1 MMPLTMMPILCLV
14 FLPFT
19 LVIGTWVAWS
29 DMRAMKIPN
38 KAVLSLIAVW
48 VLVGLGMV
56 VALAA
61 GYPGLTLTDW
71 GIGTGIGLATLVA
84 LFLANMA
91 GMMGAGDSKF
101 GAAMAPFF
109 VYADLRLVAGLLAA
123 CLLGAFAAHRILRAI
138 PAVRAASPDWASWT
152 HHKFPMGL
160 ALAGMLNFYLL
171 IAPISSLL
179 AGM

>member
-1 MMPLTMMPILCLV
+1 MLMASPALSLA

-19 LVIGTWVAWS
+19 LFIGIWVAWS
-29 DMRAMKIPN
+29 DMAAMRIPN
-38 KAVLSLIAVW
+38 KAVIGLAATW
-48 VLVGLGMV
+48 FLVGLAMV
-56 VALAA
+56 VTLSV
-61 GYPGLTLTDW
+61 GLPGLSLTDW
-71 GIGTGIGLATLVA
+71 GLGIALGVGVLVV
-84 LFLANMA
+84 LFLANLA

-109 VYADLRLVAGLLAA
+109 LHADLRLVFGLLAA
-123 CLLGAFAAHRILRAI
+123 CLLGAFAAHRVLRAI

-179 AGM
+179 AAI